1 MTTVKYDSK
10 RLRKAL
16 IVTAILFAIMLI
28 FSILQWGIASDWG
41 NIRIVRVSFVGEGGS
56 EQSGLMFI
64 PSDVSAENPAPA
76 VINYHGRNNSSYNM
90 INWAMEEARRG
101 YIVLNPDLAGTSET
115 SLAGDNSTENLAI
128 SPIEYLSSLDMVSE
142 ITVTAHSMGNL
153 SLQAIEQRDEE
164 FEKLTAFV
172 GVGGAFFYNVTGNE
186 FTENTN
192 HMVIEATA
200 DLYEYYVMGGTHVVR
215 ALCAERSGVGDA
227 MEDGVIY
234 GSIEENNAF
243 EYVEISG
250 TTHQGLLYSPRTI
263 KVLLD
268 FIQLCS
274 PTETALDS
282 TSMIFLGY
290 LCCSAVAFLSFL
302 FFIPA
307 LAYTFTSLPGI
318 YSIVNIPLAASK
330 GKPKKKWATHLIT
343 DLAIPLA
350 LFVPVTN
357 WAKNFPTDFFGSL
370 WVNQIFLWLVACSLI
385 GVALLVFKLVKK
397 SKIEKIT
404 PVDFGFGLADE
415 KMFNWKRIGCA
426 VGITIAVTA
435 VCYLWL
441 DIISRVSGLDYQLFS
456 MPGQLVR
463 MTPTRLIY
471 TFRYM
476 LMLIPVYFMI
486 GVNVST
492 SRRLKDT
499 GNETVDT
506 IKAVLVNILLSAG
519 VLTTLVILQFGSIR
533 FLGDGSSLFSQKYWD
548 SISFGWTFPCMMGL
562 ASGAGAFLH
571 RKTGNVW
578 VGMLVTWTM
587 VIAMTVMQC
596 CLVPAAN
603 VA

>member
-1 MTTVKYDSK
+1 MTTVNYDSK
-10 RLRKAL
+10 RLRRSSR
-16 IVTAILFAIMLI
+16 VTAILFVIMLI
-28 FSILQWGIASDWG
+28 FSVLQWGIASGWG
-41 NIRIVRVSFVGEGGS
+41 DIRITRVSYIGEGGS

-64 PSDVSAENPAPA
+64 PSGVSAENPAPA

-90 INWAMEEARRG
+90 INWAIEEARRG

-115 SLAGDNSTENLAI
+115 SLEGDNSTENLAI

-153 SLQAIEQRDEE
+153 SLQAIEQRDED
-164 FEKLTAFV
+164 FDKLTALV
-172 GVGGAFFYNVTGNE
+172 GVGSAFFYNVTGNE

-200 DLYEYYVMGGTHVVR
+200 DLYEYYVIGGTNVAR

-227 MEDGVIY
+227 MEDGVVY
-234 GSIEENNAF
+234 GSVEDGNAF
-243 EYVEISG
+243 EYMEISG

-263 KVLLD
+263 TVLLD
-268 FIQLCS
+268 FIGLCS
-274 PTETALDS
+274 PTETSLDS
-282 TSMIFLGY
+282 TSMVFLAY
-290 LCCSAVAFLSFL
+290 LCCSAAAFLSFL

-318 YSIVNIPLAASK
+318 YSLVNVKLVPSK
-330 GKPKKKWATHLIT
+330 GKSKKKWAMHLIT

-350 LFVPVTN
+350 LFVPVTT

-370 WVNQIFLWLVACSLI
+370 WVNQIFLWLAACSLVGI
-385 GVALLVFKLVKK
+385 ILLIFKLVKK
-397 SKIEKIT
+397 SRTEKIT
-404 PVDFGFGLADE
+404 PADFGFGLADE
-415 KMFNWKRIGCA
+415 KMFNWKRICCA

-435 VCYLWL
+435 ICYLWL
-441 DIISRVSGLDYQLFS
+441 DIVCRVSGLDYQLFS
-456 MPGQLVR
+456 MPGQIVR
-463 MTPTRLIY
+463 MTPTRLVY
-471 TFRYM
+471 TLRYM
-476 LMLIPVYFMI
+476 LMLAPVYFMI
-486 GVNVST
+486 GVNVSN
-492 SRRLKDT
+492 SRRLRDT
-499 GNETVDT
+499 GNEIVDT
-506 IKAVLVNILLSAG
+506 VKAVLVNILLSAG
-519 VLTTLVILQFGSIR
+519 VLTTLVVLQFGSIR
-533 FLGDGSSLFSQKYWD
+533 LLGDGSSLFSQKYWD

-587 VIAMTVMQC
+587 VIAMTIMQC
-596 CLVPAAN
+596 CLVPSAN